1 MSSSEADDCDEEAG
15 SGIKPLDFK
24 VF

>member
-15 SGIKPLDFK
+15 SGIKPHDFK